1 MFLTDLEWEWD
12 FYQVILATMETERI
26 PNHRLSLRRNKKTG
40 RYEVYRHFH
49 ARRIIELKEA
59 IIETSEDLQAE
70 EIAFQG
76 SFEDAVRFAN
86 SEMAKY
92 GMVKFH
98 ICQHKPPNISPTCPN
113 AKRTFSH
120 QLQGVVWRLKKPRR
134 CT

>member
-1 MFLTDLEWEWD
+1 MICQKLLTDLKWEWD
-12 FYQVILATMETERI
+12 FYQVIPATMETERI

-49 ARRIIELKEA
+49 ARRIIE
-59 IIETSEDLQAE
+59 
-70 EIAFQG
+70 IAFEG

-86 SEMAKY
+86 SEIGKY
-92 GMVKFH
+92 GMVKFD

-113 AKRTFSH
+113 AKGTFSD
-120 QLQGVVWRLKKPRR
+120 QLQGVVWRLKKSRR